1 MHQLPSVCA
10 WGTLHSRGEGTG
22 QPDDE
27 RPGERLMYVI
37 RIMYIDKSNILFEIG
52 IYSITFDSHKIKDKM
67 IKRPRRRVTR

>member
-10 WGTLHSRGEGTG
+10 WGTLHSRGEGAG

-52 IYSITFDSHKIKDKM
+52 IYIALPST
-67 IKRPRRRVTR
+67 VTKTKTK